1 MELESMLFAASI
13 TSATSMAAASSADNN
28 VKVDFKKED
37 FAADSPEAHQ
47 RLWLQNWD
55 LLFIRSLQL
64 NIAFPMIQVICI
76 IL

>member
-1 MELESMLFAASI
+1 MESMHFAASI
-13 TSATSMAAASSADNN
+13 TATSMAAASSVDNN

-37 FAADSPEAHQ
+37 SAAEFPEAHR